1 MPSIKIAHI
10 VPSFGVGGMEN
21 GIVNLINTMDAEKF
35 SFCLFSFLDQSA
47 SVARITNDRVYI
59 EVIPKKDGNDWRL
72 PLRLA
77 HRLKEHNVDIVHSHC
92 WGTYIEA
99 LLASKVARI
108 PVITHGEHGTD
119 HLDKRRRIIAY
130 KIGAKITDQML
141 TVSQDLCDRFVRQYH
156 ISPHRVKSIMNG
168 VNCQKFQPSD
178 DVRQAWQSELALDDD
193 HVVIGTVGRLSFEKD
208 YQTLLEAFALV
219 VKQSPKARLLLIG
232 DGPDRGKLLVLTEQ
246 LNLSGSV
253 KFLGMRSDV
262 PALLNALDIFV
273 LSSISEGI
281 PNTILE
287 AMCVGLPVVSTKVGG
302 VPEIVQDGITGLLS
316 RSRDPQSLANALTKL
331 VVSSSLRRKMGDAGK
346 AIVRE
351 RFSLESMVKAYEENY
366 VELLSKKK
374 RRMSAASR

>member
-1 MPSIKIAHI
+1 
-10 VPSFGVGGMEN
+10 
-21 GIVNLINTMDAEKF
+21 
-35 SFCLFSFLDQSA
+35 
-47 SVARITNDRVYI
+47 
-59 EVIPKKDGNDWRL
+59 
-72 PLRLA
+72 
-77 HRLKEHNVDIVHSHC
+77 
-92 WGTYIEA
+92 
-99 LLASKVARI
+99 
-108 PVITHGEHGTD
+108 
-119 HLDKRRRIIAY
+119 
-130 KIGAKITDQML
+130 
-141 TVSQDLCDRFVRQYH
+141 
-156 ISPHRVKSIMNG
+156 
-168 VNCQKFQPSD
+168 
-178 DVRQAWQSELALDDD
+178 
-193 HVVIGTVGRLSFEKD
+193 VIGTVGRLSFEKD

-302 VPEIVQDGITGLLS
+302 VPEIVQEGITGLLT